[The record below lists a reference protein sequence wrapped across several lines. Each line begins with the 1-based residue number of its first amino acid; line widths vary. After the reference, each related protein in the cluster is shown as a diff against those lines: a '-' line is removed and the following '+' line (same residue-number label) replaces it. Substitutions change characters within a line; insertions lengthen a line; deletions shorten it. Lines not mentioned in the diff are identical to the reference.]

1 MSDIQPRVPSQALS
15 LYIYD
20 EGHPFLDYILCYSS
34 EMGWL
39 INEGK
44 TVTSNILKISPTG
57 TWLSESCYLFIG
69 PTNNIEEM
77 TSLFLAEDYS
87 SIPDSVEI
95 PQNLLSSPEYYF
107 GIKLSAADNPL
118 ISEAIPNSAQVI
130 TSKTIQIT
138 CSTPSSQ
145 IYYTLD
151 GSTPTKNSIL
161 YSEEFKV
168 SSPFIIKAIGIKEG
182 YISSDIVTEETP
194 KLPTPVIISTD
205 FTSMDKYCDVY
216 VEGFDSLTSDNFMF
230 SAGVT
235 IEGEYGGPQVVTNN
249 GGGNYNILITSA
261 GYSLPVTMY
270 ITLPGYIDSD
280 IVTVIE

>member
-1 MSDIQPRVPSQALS
+1 MSNIQPRVPSQALS

-107 GIKLSAADNPL
+107 GIKLSAGDNPL

-151 GSTPTKNSIL
+151 GNVPSESSIL
-161 YSEEFKV
+161 YENQIEV
-168 SSPFIIKAIGIKEG
+168 EPGTIIKAIGIKEG
-182 YISSDIVTEETP
+182 WIESDTASLEIKQT
-194 KLPTPVIISTD
+194 LPTPEIELQGTSRFLFLTNYDEFPASTEFYVSTYNNDGTIQTFENEKAIIQDSGQVITESETLIAMWSGYATLLA
-205 FTSMDKYCDVY
+205 KC
-216 VEGFDSLTSDNFMF
+216 EGYEDSLGT
-230 SAGVT
+230 T
-235 IEGEYGGPQVVTNN
+235 QQ
-249 GGGNYNILITSA
+249 
-261 GYSLPVTMY
+261 
-270 ITLPGYIDSD
+270 
-280 IVTVIE
+280 